1 LNEICSTGRP
11 TTGKNVQELLIAC
24 LTDDAA
30 RNKKKSSLMGWMIWI
45 YQTQD
50 GFKNPDRFQ
59 HACVHVKYAFKCAA
73 FKKMESFKTAEQDRT
88 FAQKYFKDD
97 GCVFQELEYLKKLA
111 RSSYVYV
118 KPEKIRWLADGAL
131 QVNTQGSVWIS
142 VSIQQ
147 LRFMIQAQVEIVER
161 IFEHLGIPIIT
172 TEELR
177 TVRDTDSVGVGQGLW
192 SMNKHLRVPVVRV
205 QSDADFLDCDS
216 RIGTALG
223 FVVSYS
229 GGGSMRIPEVNEI
242 SYVRLTA
249 GSTRSLRFRDGKLGG
264 RCAIVYDYTK
274 MDLLMGTDAAL
285 SVDLTMKFAYEKLS
299 CLLCTHAIRLKPQAI
314 SIAMKEHGT
323 RASMIHG
330 AMMVSQSGARMS
342 DDSLRHKFNAIIE
355 EGIPGLSVAPMRHVI
370 EAISFQAVETESF
383 QDICREDM
391 RFTMMSLSAHSARTS
406 DGRYAGTNLQI
417 AGIAS
422 HHVEK
427 FHKAARAFNS
437 FIGVEVHESN
447 SNKNTEETKAQAWN
461 WIEQNRSE
469 VAGVA
474 LKAVSSAFND
484 TQPEKVQVSQG
495 EHRSVTQ
502 TPPTKHG
509 IIRARSPSPKRQC
522 ATQDDANSQQA
533 TVIKSKP
540 KPDTTC
546 NSQVHGILCP
556 KEVCPEEAT
565 SQRHSSCFTASAT
578 QVDTLHRLRS
588 NATSG
593 RFLVVLPCSSGKS
606 YYYQHFARQPN
617 TMLILA
623 QPFVSL
629 VQQSAADAVKLSI
642 TTKLGE
648 GVPLKSVAA
657 SQGILVLSSFDR
669 LHHLSTL
676 AKQAIAEGLQ
686 LVVCIDEVH
695 ALLDSVE
702 VNGFRT
708 FQAFWT
714 FMASLESYD
723 VLLFATSAT
732 VRPKFESSIA
742 QLVGIQSFHE
752 VIRKSPARPEI
763 TLKKIMCCDKVQAL
777 KALELENPQLIL
789 VMTRSAGSILH
800 QELKKSGKDSKLFH
814 SGLTSAE
821 KQEFSIIQATSPA
834 TVIIATTGM
843 NSRG

>member
-1 LNEICSTGRP
+1 MDEQDSSGRQ
-11 TTGKNVQELLIAC
+11 TTAENVQELLVAC
-24 LTDDAA
+24 LTDDSAIK
-30 RNKKKSSLMGWMIWI
+30 KKKSLLNCWMTWI

-73 FKKMESFKTAEQDRT
+73 FKKMQSFKTAENDQR

-97 GCVFQELEYLKKLA
+97 LCVFQQLEYMKKLA
-111 RSSYVYV
+111 RGSYVYV
-118 KPEKIRWLADGAL
+118 KPEKIRWLENGAL
-131 QVNTQGSVWIS
+131 QVNTHGSVWIS
-142 VSIQQ
+142 VCIEQ
-147 LRFMIQAQVEIVER
+147 LRIMIQEQVTIVEN
-161 IFEHLGIPIIT
+161 ILSMLNIPIIT
-172 TEELR
+172 SEELR
-177 TVRDTDSVGVGQGLW
+177 TVRDTDSVGIGQGLW
-192 SMNKHLRVPVVRV
+192 SMNKHLRIPFVRV
-205 QSDADFLDCDS
+205 QSNAEFLDCDS

-223 FVVSYS
+223 FIVSYS

-274 MDLLMGTDAAL
+274 MDLLMGMDAA
-285 SVDLTMKFAYEKLS
+285 STVDLTMKFAYEKLS

-314 SIAMKEHGT
+314 SIALKEHGT

-330 AMMVSQSGARMS
+330 AMMLSQSGARMS
-342 DDSLRHKFNAIIE
+342 DDSLRHKFNAILE
-355 EGIPGLSVAPMRHVI
+355 KGISGLSVAPMRHVI

-406 DGRYAGTNLQI
+406 DRRYAGTNLQI

-437 FIGVEVHESN
+437 FVGVEVRELRSGQN
-447 SNKNTEETKAQAWN
+447 EMTEETRALAWN
-461 WIEQNRSE
+461 WIQHARPESAE
-469 VAGVA
+469 AA
-474 LKAVSSAFND
+474 LKAVSMHD
-484 TQPEKVQVSQG
+484 TQSEKLEGSQISQD
-495 EHRSVTQ
+495 SV
-502 TPPTKHG
+502 
-509 IIRARSPSPKRQC
+509 ARSFKTGHGVNSSPYICSPISKRQC
-522 ATQDDANSQQA
+522 VTDYALSSQQA
-533 TVIKSKP
+533 TVQKSKP
-540 KPDTTC
+540 KLDSGVNPL
-546 NSQVHGILCP
+546 GY
-556 KEVCPEEAT
+556 
-565 SQRHSSCFTASAT
+565 TASAL
-578 QVDTLHRLRS
+578 QVETLGKLRS
-588 NATSG
+588 NAMSG

-606 YYYQHFARQPN
+606 YYYQHFAKQPN

-642 TTKLGE
+642 TTKLGA
-648 GVPLKSVAA
+648 GVPLKSVVS

-669 LHHLSTL
+669 LHHMSTL

-702 VNGFRT
+702 RNGFRT
-708 FQAFWT
+708 FQALWT
-714 FMASLESYD
+714 FMASLEGYD

-732 VRPKFESSIA
+732 VRPKFEAFLA
-742 QLVGIQSFHE
+742 QHIGIPAFHE
-752 VIRKSPARPEI
+752 IIRKSPARPEI
-763 TLKKIMCCDKVQAL
+763 TLKKIMCSDKLQAL
-777 KALELENPQLIL
+777 KAMELENPQIIL
-789 VMTRSAGSILH
+789 VMTKSAGSTLE
-800 QELKKSGKDSKLFH
+800 QELKKSGKTSQLFH
-814 SGLTSAE
+814 SGLAPEDKQQFFNVQASSAE
-821 KQEFSIIQATSPA
+821 

-843 NSRG
+843 NDWVCHRM